1 MDNLVFEQPEQC
13 SNASMFGA
21 MADGSMSRGMNN
33 TSTSEAVDI
42 SCAPQSPVDCSD
54 SSNADNSDRNSEQE
68 IISDAD
74 AYTLEELH
82 ADLQGSQWRER
93 WAWSRNVNEIVF
105 VHFTLTLKPR
115 LHCSVKTDPTLTV
128 STLSE

>member
-1 MDNLVFEQPEQC
+1 
-13 SNASMFGA
+13 MFGA
-21 MADGSMSRGMNN
+21 IADGSMSGGMNN
-33 TSTSEAVDI
+33 TSTSEAVD
-42 SCAPQSPVDCSD
+42 CSD
-54 SSNADNSDRNSEQE
+54 SSNTDNSDRNSEQE
-68 IISDAD
+68 IISDTD
-74 AYTLEELH
+74 AYTIEELH

-115 LHCSVKTDPTLTV
+115 LHCSVKTDLTLTV